1 MITTSIGIPTRSGV
15 EFTCIFIMSV
25 TVKTPFF
32 SLILYLYISMRTQNT
47 PIFLRY
53 GGAEKDSSEMSM
65 EELGKASSSILR
77 RAKEK
82 AFFKGRPIIFS
93 EGGKVYEEWPDGRIV
108 ERN

>member
-1 MITTSIGIPTRSGV
+1 MIYSIN
-15 EFTCIFIMSV
+15 
-25 TVKTPFF
+25 
-32 SLILYLYISMRTQNT
+32 LYLYNGMHSQNT

-53 GGAEKDSSEMSM
+53 GGAEKDSSEMSQ
-65 EELGKASSSILR
+65 EELQKASSSILR

-93 EGGKVYEEWPDGRIV
+93 EGGKVYEEWPDGKIV

>member
-1 MITTSIGIPTRSGV
+1 MQ
-15 EFTCIFIMSV
+15 
-25 TVKTPFF
+25 
-32 SLILYLYISMRTQNT
+32 TQNT

-53 GGAEKDSSEMSM
+53 GGAEKDSSEMSQ
-65 EELGKASSSILR
+65 EELQKASLSILR

>member
-1 MITTSIGIPTRSGV
+1 MGKQRLS
-15 EFTCIFIMSV
+15 SV
-25 TVKTPFF
+25 TDNAAEPWALKTPFF
-32 SLILYLYISMRTQNT
+32 ALISYLYTPMQTQNT

-53 GGAEKDSSEMSM
+53 GGSEKDSSEMSK
-65 EELGKASSSILR
+65 EELEKASSSILR